1 MLELLAR
8 GLSNDGIAASLGVSL
23 KTVETH
29 VTNVFGTL
37 GLDDRDHTT
46 NRRVVAALRWA
57 RT

>member
-1 MLELLAR
+1 MLELLAS

-37 GLDDRDHTT
+37 GRDDRDRTT